1 MAHVGPDVRYI
12 LLKEQEAEMNVS
24 VAGFDGPLARAT
36 RAELERRG
44 HTVTGDGAA
53 CAVYFP
59 GDLAGLEALAANPLV
74 KRLVLRSHG
83 YAYGANPK
91 NPGMMTEDRIP
102 LLPPED
108 PAQSWLRAEEL
119 ASRHGNSAA
128 VRLAN
133 VADPAEGD
141 LLVTKLAQGA
151 ATKIAGRNPN
161 VQFISVQ
168 DAARVLADAAE
179 SQATGIFN
187 AAGPGTIPLA
197 QAFRAA
203 GVRQIAVPEQASL
216 SALRYNWTLSSDRAA
231 RELGW
236 VPEKSTLD
244 ALREFLAKKP
254 GAHPERLR
262 KEYDDWGLDTD
273 YIQAWGWWFAFLRN
287 IYWRIDHEGMEN
299 IPETGRGLYISNHR
313 GFMPLDAV
321 MHLSLIFTHRK
332 RVPRFLI
339 IHSLLRTPFMCNFLT
354 KLGGVVASQENAAR
368 LFEQESLIGLFPEGI
383 RGTFTPYKRTYKLR
397 DFTRSEFAQIAVR
410 HQAPVI
416 PAVVVGHAEIFPIIG
431 RIDSSW
437 VVKELGWPY
446 LPIAPMF
453 PLAPVPLPSKW
464 HVRVLKPV
472 PLEGLK
478 PADAENERLMK
489 EFSRYV
495 QNIVQKN
502 LDDMVSRRK
511 SFVMGHFLDGTS
523 PEILPFRSSRG
534 AMAAE
539 PRQ

>member
-1 MAHVGPDVRYI
+1 
-12 LLKEQEAEMNVS
+12 MNVS
-24 VAGFDGPLARAT
+24 VTGFDGPVARAT
-36 RAELERRG
+36 RTELERRG
-44 HTVTGDGAA
+44 HTLTGDDAE

-59 GDLAGLEALAANPLV
+59 GDLAGLQVLAANPRV

-83 YAYGANPK
+83 YAYGSNPK
-91 NPGMMTEDRIP
+91 NPGMMTEDRIS

-108 PAQSWLRAEEL
+108 PAQSWLRAEEVT
-119 ASRHGNSAA
+119 SRHPNSAA
-128 VRLAN
+128 IRLAN

-141 LLVTKLAQGA
+141 LLVTKLAEGA
-151 ATKIAGRNPN
+151 ATRNAGRNPN
-161 VQFISVQ
+161 VQFICVQ

-179 SQATGIFN
+179 SHATGLFN

-197 QAFRAA
+197 DAFRAA
-203 GVRQIAVPEQASL
+203 GVRAIPVPERASL
-216 SALRYNWTLSSDRAA
+216 AALRYNWTLSSDRAA
-231 RELGW
+231 REFGW
-236 VPEKSTLD
+236 VPEKSTLE

-254 GAHPERLR
+254 GAHPELLR
-262 KEYDDWGLDTD
+262 KEYDDWGLNTD
-273 YIQAWGWWFAFLRN
+273 YIRAWGWWFAFLRN

-299 IPETGRGLYISNHR
+299 IPEAGRALFISNHR

-321 MHLSLIFTHRK
+321 MHLSLIFTHR
-332 RVPRFLI
+332 RRIPRFLI

-368 LFEQESLIGLFPEGI
+368 LFDQESLVAIFPEGI
-383 RGTFTPYKRTYKLR
+383 RGTFTPYKRTHKLR
-397 DFTRSEFAQIAVR
+397 DFARSEFATLAVR

-416 PAVVVGHAEIFPIIG
+416 PSAVVGHAEIFPIIG
-431 RIDSSW
+431 RIDSGW

-464 HVRVLKPV
+464 HVRVLKPI
-472 PLEGLK
+472 PLDGLK
-478 PADAENERLMK
+478 PADAENGRLMK

-502 LDDMVSRRK
+502 VDDMASRRK
-511 SFVMGHFLDGTS
+511 SLVMGHFLDGTS
-523 PEILPFRSSRG
+523 PKIPPFHRSRSAKAVDG
-534 AMAAE
+534 VTKE
-539 PRQ
+539 G

>member
-1 MAHVGPDVRYI
+1 
-12 LLKEQEAEMNVS
+12 MNVS
-24 VAGFDGPLARAT
+24 VSGFDGPVARAT

-44 HTVTGDGAA
+44 HTVTAEGAE

-59 GDLAGLEALAANPLV
+59 GDLAGLQALAADPRV

-83 YAYGANPK
+83 YAYGSNPK

-108 PAQSWLRAEEL
+108 PAQSWLQAEEA
-119 ASRHGNSAA
+119 ASRHPSSAA
-128 VRLAN
+128 IRLAN
-133 VADPAEGD
+133 VADPAERD
-141 LLVTKLAQGA
+141 LLTMKLAGRS
-151 ATKIAGRNPN
+151 ATTIAGRNPN
-161 VQFISVQ
+161 VQFIGVQ

-187 AAGPGTIPLA
+187 AAGPGAIPLA
-197 QAFRAA
+197 KVFQAA
-203 GVRQIAVPEQASL
+203 GARKIAIPETERL
-216 SALRYNWTLSSDRAA
+216 SALRYNWTLSSERAA
-231 RELGW
+231 KELGW

-262 KEYDDWGLDTD
+262 DQYDDWGLDTD
-273 YIQAWGWWFAFLRN
+273 YIRAWGWWFAFLRN

-299 IPETGRGLYISNHR
+299 IPDGRGLFISNHR

-321 MHLSLIFTHRK
+321 MHLSLIFTHRG

-368 LFEQESLIGLFPEGI
+368 LFEQESLVGIFPEGI
-383 RGTFTPYKRTYKLR
+383 RGTFTPYKRTNKLR
-397 DFTRSEFAQIAVR
+397 DFSRSEFARLAVL
-410 HQAPVI
+410 HQAPVV
-416 PAVVVGHAEIFPIIG
+416 PAAVIGHSEIFPIIG

-453 PLAPVPLPSKW
+453 PLAPIPLPSKW
-464 HVRVLKPV
+464 HVRILKPV

-478 PADAENERLMK
+478 PSDADNDKLMK

-495 QNIVQKN
+495 QNLVQKN
-502 LDDMVSRRK
+502 LDDMVARRK
-511 SFVMGHFLDGTS
+511 SVIMGHFLDGTS
-523 PEILPFRSSRG
+523 PEIPPFRRSRG
-534 AMAAE
+534 A
-539 PRQ
+539 P

>member
-1 MAHVGPDVRYI
+1 MKVW
-12 LLKEQEAEMNVS
+12 
-24 VAGFDGPLARAT
+24 VAGFNGPVASAL

-44 HTVTGDGAA
+44 HTLAADGAE

-59 GDLAGLEALAANPLV
+59 GDMAGLQALAEQPHV

-83 YAYGANPK
+83 YAYGSNPK
-91 NPGMMTEDRIP
+91 NPGMMTEERGS

-108 PAQSWLRAEEL
+108 PAQSWLRVEEI
-119 ASRHGNSAA
+119 ASRHPNSAS

-141 LLVTKLAQGA
+141 LLVTKLVARA
-151 ATKIAGRNPN
+151 ATTIAGRNPN
-161 VQFISVQ
+161 VQFITVE
-168 DAARVLADAAE
+168 DAARALADAAE
-179 SQATGIFN
+179 SDATGLFN
-187 AAGPGTIPLA
+187 AAGRGALPLTH
-197 QAFRAA
+197 AFRAA
-203 GVRQIAVPEQASL
+203 GVRRIPVPEQASL
-216 SALRYNWTLSSDRAA
+216 SALRYNWTLGSDRAG
-231 RELGW
+231 RDLGW
-236 VPEKSTLD
+236 VPEKSTVE
-244 ALREFLAKKP
+244 ALKELLAGKP
-254 GAHPERLR
+254 GSRPERLR
-262 KEYDDWGLDTD
+262 EKYDDWGLDTD
-273 YIQAWGWWFAFLRN
+273 YIRAWGFWFAFLRN
-287 IYWRIDHEGMEN
+287 VYWRIDHEGMEN
-299 IPETGRGLYISNHR
+299 IPEAGRALLISNHR

-321 MHLSLIFTHRK
+321 MHLSLIFTHRG

-397 DFTRSEFAQIAVR
+397 DFSRSEFARIAVR

-416 PAVVVGHAEIFPIIG
+416 PSVVIGHAEIFPILG

-472 PLEGLK
+472 PLDGLK
-478 PADAENERLMK
+478 PDDAENDKLML

-502 LDDMVSRRK
+502 IDDMVSRRK
-511 SFVMGHFLDGTS
+511 SLVMGHILDGTS
-523 PEILPFRSSRG
+523 PHIAPFARSRG
-534 AMAAE
+534 ALAAE
-539 PRQ
+539 SAQ

>member
-1 MAHVGPDVRYI
+1 
-12 LLKEQEAEMNVS
+12 
-24 VAGFDGPLARAT
+24 
-36 RAELERRG
+36 
-44 HTVTGDGAA
+44 
-53 CAVYFP
+53 
-59 GDLAGLEALAANPLV
+59 
-74 KRLVLRSHG
+74 
-83 YAYGANPK
+83 
-91 NPGMMTEDRIP
+91 MMTEDRVT

-108 PAQSWLRAEEL
+108 PAQSWLRAEEV
-119 ASRHGNSAA
+119 ASSHPNSAA
-128 VRLAN
+128 VRMAN
-133 VADPAEGD
+133 VADPDERD
-141 LLVTKLAQGA
+141 LVMAKLAKGA

-168 DAARVLADAAE
+168 DAARALAAAAE
-179 SQATGIFN
+179 SQATGLFN
-187 AAGPGTIPLA
+187 AAGAGAIPLA
-197 QAFRAA
+197 DAFRAA
-203 GVRQIAVPEQASL
+203 GVSKIPVPERASL
-216 SALRYNWTLSSDRAA
+216 AALTYNWTLSSDRAA

-236 VPEKSTLD
+236 VPERSTVE
-244 ALREFLAKKP
+244 ALGEFLAKKP

-273 YIQAWGWWFAFLRN
+273 YIRAWGRWFAFLRN

-299 IPETGRGLYISNHR
+299 IPEAGRGLLISNHR

-321 MHLSLIFTHRK
+321 MHLSLIFTHRR

-339 IHSLLRTPFMCNFLT
+339 IHSLLRTPFMCDFLT

-368 LFEQESLIGLFPEGI
+368 LFEQESLVGLFPEGI

-397 DFTRSEFAQIAVR
+397 DFSRSEFAKLAVR

-453 PLAPVPLPSKW
+453 PLAPLPLPSKW

-472 PLEGLK
+472 PLQGLK
-478 PADAENERLMK
+478 PSDADNDKLMK

-495 QNIVQKN
+495 QDMVQKN
-502 LDDMVSRRK
+502 VDDMVSRRK
-511 SFVMGHFLDGTS
+511 SLVMGHFLDGTS
-523 PEILPFRSSRG
+523 PEIPPFRRSRS
-534 AMAAE
+534 AE
-539 PRQ
+539 R